1 MYIKVIMMWEGINQR
16 KFPRINYK
24 CLIKVS
30 REDAEE
36 VIDTYTENIGG
47 GGICV
52 VLDKDFGLF
61 TSVGIEVYIEEDK
74 PPVKCSGSIVWVVK
88 KHPVSELDAVTYDT
102 GIEFSDLVEED
113 HNRIGK
119 LIQRLLESKT

>member
-1 MYIKVIMMWEGINQR
+1 MYIETIMMWEGINQR
-16 KFPRINYK
+16 KFPRVNYK

-30 REDAEE
+30 REDSEE

-61 TSVGIEVYIEEDK
+61 TSVDLELYIDDDRA
-74 PPVKCSGSIVWVVK
+74 PVTCTGSIVWVVK
-88 KHPVSELDAVTYDT
+88 KHPATDSEPVTYDT
-102 GIEFSDLVEED
+102 GIEFSDLGEED
-113 HNRIGK
+113 RSRIEG
-119 LIQRLLESKT
+119 LVQRLLQSKT